1 MKFHRIIIL
10 LAAVAAVFPAAAQTR
25 LPLERHTVRQQT
37 RRQLQQHY
45 LDLLDAYEA
54 IRQELEDMKATRN
67 ASDSIAG
74 EMIEIYEENE
84 DRIGAGLRPE
94 DYTPEVTDSLLN
106 LWYRSRARNGR
117 IDGNLIPYDMDSVRL
132 TSNVPD
138 SVLIRRLAAMN
149 PYISL
154 PYNETVKN
162 YIVLYSE
169 KMPSKMARMLALA
182 DYYMPIFEET
192 LNRYDMPLELK
203 YMAVIESALNPTA
216 VSRAGAKGMW
226 QFMYSTARNYGLKI
240 NSWIDERLDPVKS
253 ADAAA
258 RYMQDAYRIF
268 GDWNLAISAYN
279 CGSGNVNKAIR
290 RAGGNS
296 DFWSIYEYL
305 PRETRGYVPA
315 FVGAMYAFRYHKEYG
330 IEPEELALPVHVDTF
345 DIRRNLHFTQISE
358 IVGVPADLLRD
369 MNPQYIHDVIP
380 GSETPCI
387 LRLPSQYTAAFID
400 RQDTVYTH
408 RAKDL
413 FSPATLENMKNA
425 GSSSGQ
431 IVYRVKKGDYLG
443 KIAAAHH
450 VSVAQIKQWNNLR
463 NNNLRIGQR
472 LIIYKGGGPAPAKP
486 TSAPGKAASGSS
498 ASGSSGTAASG
509 NSAAA
514 ASGANS
520 GAASD
525 GQGHTV
531 YTVRKGDTLS
541 KIASRYPG
549 VSANDI
555 MTYNG
560 IGSNIKPG
568 QKIKIPN
575 R

>member
-1 MKFHRIIIL
+1 MRLYRILPL
-10 LAAVAAVFPAAAQTR
+10 LAAAVLCLSPAAAQSKPDTGRKSVR
-25 LPLERHTVRQQT
+25 LKT
-37 RRQLQQHY
+37 RRQLRKENQ
-45 LDLLDAYEA
+45 EMMS
-54 IRQELEDMKATRN
+54 ELETLRQQLHDLQDLYH
-67 ASDSIAG
+67 ASDSIAA

-84 DRIGAGLRPE
+84 DRIGAGLSRE

-106 LWYRSRARNGR
+106 LWYRSRAERSR
-117 IDGNLIPYDMDSVRL
+117 FDESVVSYEMDSIRL
-132 TSNVPD
+132 TSDVPD

-169 KMPSKMARMLALA
+169 KMPSRMARMIALA

-192 LNRYDMPLELK
+192 LSKYDMPLELK

-226 QFMYSTARNYGLKI
+226 QFMYSTARSYGLKI

-268 GDWNLAISAYN
+268 GDWNLAISSYN

-315 FVGAMYAFRYHKEYG
+315 FVGAMYAFRYYKDYG
-330 IEPEELALPVHVDTF
+330 IVPDELALPVHVDTF

-358 IVGVPADLLRD
+358 VVGVPADLLRD
-369 MNPQYIHDVIP
+369 MNPQYIHDIIP

-387 LRLPSQYTAAFID
+387 LRLPSQYTASFID
-400 RQDTVYTH
+400 RQDSLYTH
-408 RAKDL
+408 KAKEL
-413 FSPATLENMKNA
+413 FSPATLENMKTA
-425 GSSSGQ
+425 GSSSSQ

-450 VSVAQIKQWNNLR
+450 VTVAQLKSWNNLR
-463 NNNLRIGQR
+463 SNNLRIGQQ
-472 LIIYKGGGPAPAKP
+472 LIIYKGGAPVRASSSSPAKS
-486 TSAPGKAASGSS
+486 SASSGGGSS
-498 ASGSSGTAASG
+498 AAPAAS
-509 NSAAA
+509 ST
-514 ASGANS
+514 
-520 GAASD
+520 ASD
-525 GQGHTV
+525 NAEYTV

-549 VSANDI
+549 ISANDL
-555 MTYNG
+555 MKYNG
-560 IGSNIKPG
+560 IGTKINIG
-568 QKIKIPN
+568 QKIRIPKK
-575 R
+575 

>member
-1 MKFHRIIIL
+1 MRLHRILPL
-10 LAAVAAVFPAAAQTR
+10 LAAAVLCLSPAAAQSKPDTGRKSVR
-25 LPLERHTVRQQT
+25 LKT
-37 RRQLQQHY
+37 RRQLRKENQ
-45 LDLLDAYEA
+45 EMMS
-54 IRQELEDMKATRN
+54 ELEALRQQLHDLQDLYH
-67 ASDSIAG
+67 ASDSIAA

-84 DRIGAGLRPE
+84 DRIGAGLSRE

-106 LWYRSRARNGR
+106 LWYRSRAERSR
-117 IDGNLIPYDMDSVRL
+117 FDESVVSYEMDSIRL
-132 TSNVPD
+132 TSDVPD

-169 KMPSKMARMLALA
+169 KMPSRMARMIALA

-192 LNRYDMPLELK
+192 LSKYDMPLELK

-226 QFMYSTARNYGLKI
+226 QFMYSTARSYGLKI

-268 GDWNLAISAYN
+268 GDWNLAISSYN

-315 FVGAMYAFRYHKEYG
+315 FVGAMYAFRYYKDYG
-330 IEPEELALPVHVDTF
+330 IVPDELALPVHVDTF

-358 IVGVPADLLRD
+358 VVGVPADLLRD
-369 MNPQYIHDVIP
+369 MNPQYIHDIIP

-387 LRLPSQYTAAFID
+387 LRLPSQYTASFID
-400 RQDTVYTH
+400 RQDSLYTH
-408 RAKDL
+408 KAKEL
-413 FSPATLENMKNA
+413 FSPATLENMKTA
-425 GSSSGQ
+425 GSSSSQ

-450 VSVAQIKQWNNLR
+450 VTVAQLKSWNNLR
-463 NNNLRIGQR
+463 SNNLRIGQQ
-472 LIIYKGGGPAPAKP
+472 LIIYKGGAPVRASSSSPAKS
-486 TSAPGKAASGSS
+486 SASSGGGSS
-498 ASGSSGTAASG
+498 AAPASSST
-509 NSAAA
+509 
-514 ASGANS
+514 
-520 GAASD
+520 ASD
-525 GQGHTV
+525 NSEYTV
-531 YTVRKGDTLS
+531 YTVQKGDTLS

-549 VSANDI
+549 ISANDL
-555 MTYNG
+555 MKYNG
-560 IGSNIKPG
+560 IGTKINIG
-568 QKIKIPN
+568 QKIRIPKK
-575 R
+575 

>member
-1 MKFHRIIIL
+1 MKLYRIFL
-10 LAAVAAVFPAAAQTR
+10 LVAAAALSLSPLAAQTTGKG
-25 LPLERHTVRQQT
+25 PKDVRKMT
-37 RRQLQQHY
+37 RRQLQKEH
-45 LDLLDAYEA
+45 LEA
-54 IRQELEDMKATRN
+54 LEELESLRQQIRDLQDLYH

-94 DYTPEVTDSLLN
+94 DYTPDVTDSLLN
-106 LWYRSRARNGR
+106 LWYSSRASRSRFDESV
-117 IDGNLIPYDMDSVRL
+117 ISYDMDSVRL
-132 TSNVPD
+132 TTDVPD
-138 SVLIRRLAAMN
+138 SVLIRRLTAMN
-149 PYISL
+149 PYITL

-162 YIVLYSE
+162 YMVLYSE
-169 KMPSKMARMLALA
+169 KMPSRMAHMLALA

-192 LNRYDMPLELK
+192 LNKYDMPLELK

-226 QFMYSTARNYGLKI
+226 QFMYSTAKSYGLKI
-240 NSWIDERLDPVKS
+240 NSYIDERLDPVKS

-268 GDWNLAISAYN
+268 GDWNLAISSYN

-315 FVGAMYAFRYHKEYG
+315 FVGAMYAFRYYREYG
-330 IEPEELALPVHVDTF
+330 IVPEDLALPVHVDTF

-358 IVGVPADLLRD
+358 LVGVPMDLLRD
-369 MNPQYIHDVIP
+369 LNPQYIHDIIP
-380 GSETPCI
+380 GNETACI
-387 LRLPSQYTAAFID
+387 LRLPSQFTSSFID
-400 RQDTVYTH
+400 HEDSVYTH
-408 RAKDL
+408 RAGEL
-413 FSPATLENMKNA
+413 FSAATLENMKHA
-425 GSSSGQ
+425 GSSSQ
-431 IVYRVKKGDYLG
+431 EIVYRVKKGDYLG

-450 VSVAQIKQWNNLR
+450 VTVTQLKNWNNLKS
-463 NNNLRIGQR
+463 NNLRIGQR
-472 LIIYKGGGPAPAKP
+472 IVIYKGGAPAK
-486 TSAPGKAASGSS
+486 TSS
-498 ASGSSGTAASG
+498 AKSSSGGTAAASG
-509 NSAAA
+509 NA
-514 ASGANS
+514 ASSS
-520 GAASD
+520 G
-525 GQGHTV
+525 GQDHTV
-531 YTVRKGDTLS
+531 YTVKKGDTLS

-555 MTYNG
+555 MNFNG
-560 IGSNIKPG
+560 IGSDIKAG
-568 QKIKIPN
+568 QKIRIPK

>member
-1 MKFHRIIIL
+1 MRLHRILPL
-10 LAAVAAVFPAAAQTR
+10 LAAAVLCLSPAAAQSKPDTGRKSVR
-25 LPLERHTVRQQT
+25 LKT
-37 RRQLQQHY
+37 RRQLRKENQ
-45 LDLLDAYEA
+45 EMMS
-54 IRQELEDMKATRN
+54 ELEALRQQLHDLQDLYH
-67 ASDSIAG
+67 ASDSIAA

-84 DRIGAGLRPE
+84 DRIGAGLSRE

-106 LWYRSRARNGR
+106 LWYRSRAERSR
-117 IDGNLIPYDMDSVRL
+117 FDESVVSYEMDSIRL
-132 TSNVPD
+132 TSDVPD

-169 KMPSKMARMLALA
+169 KMPSRMARMIALA

-192 LNRYDMPLELK
+192 LSKYDMPLELK

-226 QFMYSTARNYGLKI
+226 QFMYSTARSYGLKI

-268 GDWNLAISAYN
+268 GDWNLAISSYN

-315 FVGAMYAFRYHKEYG
+315 FVGAMYAFRYYKDYG
-330 IEPEELALPVHVDTF
+330 IVPDELALPVHVDTF

-358 IVGVPADLLRD
+358 VVGVPADLLRD
-369 MNPQYIHDVIP
+369 MNPQYIHDIIP

-387 LRLPSQYTAAFID
+387 LRLPSQYTASFID
-400 RQDTVYTH
+400 RQDSLYTH
-408 RAKDL
+408 KAKEL
-413 FSPATLENMKNA
+413 FSPATLENMKTA
-425 GSSSGQ
+425 GSSSSQ

-450 VSVAQIKQWNNLR
+450 VTVAQLKSWNNLR
-463 NNNLRIGQR
+463 SNNLRIGQQ
-472 LIIYKGGGPAPAKP
+472 LIIYKGGTPVRASSSSPAKS
-486 TSAPGKAASGSS
+486 SASSGGGSS
-498 ASGSSGTAASG
+498 AAPASSST
-509 NSAAA
+509 
-514 ASGANS
+514 
-520 GAASD
+520 ASD
-525 GQGHTV
+525 NAEYTV

-549 VSANDI
+549 ISANDL
-555 MTYNG
+555 MKYNG
-560 IGSNIKPG
+560 IGTKINIG
-568 QKIKIPN
+568 QKIRIPKK
-575 R
+575 

>member
-1 MKFHRIIIL
+1 MKLYRIFL
-10 LAAVAAVFPAAAQTR
+10 LVAAAALSLSPLAAQTTGKG
-25 LPLERHTVRQQT
+25 PKDVRKMT
-37 RRQLQQHY
+37 RRQLQKEH
-45 LDLLDAYEA
+45 LEA
-54 IRQELEDMKATRN
+54 LEELESLRQQIRDLQDLYH

-94 DYTPEVTDSLLN
+94 DYTPDVTDSLLN
-106 LWYRSRARNGR
+106 LWYSSRASRSRFDESV
-117 IDGNLIPYDMDSVRL
+117 ISYDMDSVRL
-132 TSNVPD
+132 TTDVPD
-138 SVLIRRLAAMN
+138 SVLIRRLTAMN
-149 PYISL
+149 PYITL

-162 YIVLYSE
+162 YMVLYSE
-169 KMPSKMARMLALA
+169 KMPSRMAHMLALA

-192 LNRYDMPLELK
+192 LNKYDMPLELK

-226 QFMYSTARNYGLKI
+226 QFMYSTAKSYGLKI
-240 NSWIDERLDPVKS
+240 NSYIDERLDPVKS

-268 GDWNLAISAYN
+268 GDWNLAISSYN

-315 FVGAMYAFRYHKEYG
+315 FVGAMYAFRYYREYG
-330 IEPEELALPVHVDTF
+330 IVPEDLALPVHVDTF

-358 IVGVPADLLRD
+358 LVGVPMDLLRD
-369 MNPQYIHDVIP
+369 LNPQYIHDIIP
-380 GSETPCI
+380 GNETACI
-387 LRLPSQYTAAFID
+387 LRLPSQFTSSFID
-400 RQDTVYTH
+400 HEDSVYTH
-408 RAKDL
+408 RAGEL
-413 FSPATLENMKNA
+413 FSAATLENMKHA
-425 GSSSGQ
+425 GSSSQ
-431 IVYRVKKGDYLG
+431 EIVYRVKKGDYLG

-450 VSVAQIKQWNNLR
+450 VTVTQLKNWNNLKS
-463 NNNLRIGQR
+463 NNLRIGQR
-472 LIIYKGGGPAPAKP
+472 IVIYKGGAPAK
-486 TSAPGKAASGSS
+486 TSS
-498 ASGSSGTAASG
+498 AKSSSGGTAAASG
-509 NSAAA
+509 NA
-514 ASGANS
+514 ASSS
-520 GAASD
+520 G
-525 GQGHTV
+525 GQDHTV
-531 YTVRKGDTLS
+531 YTVKKGDTLS

-555 MTYNG
+555 MNFNG
-560 IGSNIKPG
+560 IGSDIKVG
-568 QKIKIPN
+568 QKIRIPK

>member
-1 MKFHRIIIL
+1 MKFHRITIL
-10 LAAVAAVFPAAAQTR
+10 LSAVLVLFPAAAQNR
-25 LPLERHTVRQQT
+25 NAVLRKT
-37 RRQLQQHY
+37 RRQLQKEN
-45 LDLLDAYEA
+45 LEMLAELEA
-54 IRQELEDMKATRN
+54 LRQEVHDLKELYH

-106 LWYRSRARNGR
+106 LWYRSRAQRSR
-117 IDGNLIPYDMDSVRL
+117 FDADAVPYDMDSVRL
-132 TSNVPD
+132 TSHVPD

-162 YIVLYSE
+162 FIILYSE
-169 KMPSKMARMLALA
+169 KMPTAMSRMLALA

-192 LNRYDMPLELK
+192 LSRYDMPLELK

-315 FVGAMYAFRYHKEYG
+315 FVGAMYAFRYYKEYG
-330 IEPEELALPVHVDTF
+330 IVPDELALPVHVDTF
-345 DIRRNLHFTQISE
+345 DIRRNLHFTQISDV
-358 IVGVPADLLRD
+358 VGVPADLIRD
-369 MNPQYIHDVIP
+369 MNPQYIHDIIP

-400 RQDTVYTH
+400 RQDSVYAYKT
-408 RAKDL
+408 KEL

-425 GSSSGQ
+425 GSSSSQ

-443 KIAAAHH
+443 KIAASHH
-450 VSVAQIKQWNNLR
+450 VTVAQIKQWNNLR

-472 LIIYKGGGPAPAKP
+472 LIIYKGGAPAPAK
-486 TSAPGKAASGSS
+486 SA
-498 ASGSSGTAASG
+498 
-509 NSAAA
+509 SAAA
-514 ASGANS
+514 STAGKPADKP
-520 GAASD
+520 AAPSAGSD
-525 GQGHTV
+525 DKEYTV
-531 YTVRKGDTLS
+531 YTVKKGDSLS

-549 VSANDI
+549 ISANDI
-555 MTYNG
+555 MKYNG
-560 IGSNIKPG
+560 IGTNIRIG
-568 QKIKIPN
+568 QKIRIPKK
-575 R
+575 

>member
-1 MKFHRIIIL
+1 MRLHRILPL
-10 LAAVAAVFPAAAQTR
+10 LAAAVLCLSPAAAQSKPDTGRKSVR
-25 LPLERHTVRQQT
+25 LKT
-37 RRQLQQHY
+37 RRQLRKENQ
-45 LDLLDAYEA
+45 EMMS
-54 IRQELEDMKATRN
+54 ELEALRQQLHDLQDLYH
-67 ASDSIAG
+67 ASDSIAA

-84 DRIGAGLRPE
+84 DRIGAGLSRE

-106 LWYRSRARNGR
+106 LWYRSRAERSR
-117 IDGNLIPYDMDSVRL
+117 FDESVVSYEMDSIRL
-132 TSNVPD
+132 TSDVPD

-169 KMPSKMARMLALA
+169 KMPSRMARMIALA

-192 LNRYDMPLELK
+192 LSKYDMPLELK

-226 QFMYSTARNYGLKI
+226 QFMYSTARSYGLKI

-268 GDWNLAISAYN
+268 GDWNLAISSYN

-315 FVGAMYAFRYHKEYG
+315 FVGAMYAFRYYKDYG
-330 IEPEELALPVHVDTF
+330 IVPDELALPVHVDTF

-358 IVGVPADLLRD
+358 VVGVPADLLRD
-369 MNPQYIHDVIP
+369 MNPQYIHDIIP

-387 LRLPSQYTAAFID
+387 LRLPSQYTASFID
-400 RQDTVYTH
+400 RQDSLYTH
-408 RAKDL
+408 KAKEL
-413 FSPATLENMKNA
+413 FSPATLENMKTA
-425 GSSSGQ
+425 GSSSSQ

-450 VSVAQIKQWNNLR
+450 VTVAQLKSWNNLR
-463 NNNLRIGQR
+463 SNNLRIGQQ
-472 LIIYKGGGPAPAKP
+472 LIIYKGGAPVRASSSSPAKS
-486 TSAPGKAASGSS
+486 SASSGGGSS
-498 ASGSSGTAASG
+498 AAPASSST
-509 NSAAA
+509 
-514 ASGANS
+514 
-520 GAASD
+520 ASD
-525 GQGHTV
+525 NSEYTV

-549 VSANDI
+549 ISANDL
-555 MTYNG
+555 MKYNG
-560 IGSNIKPG
+560 IGTKINIG
-568 QKIKIPN
+568 QKIRIPKK
-575 R
+575 

>member
-1 MKFHRIIIL
+1 MNLHRIITL
-10 LAAVAAVFPAAAQTR
+10 FAAAVFIFSPIAAQNRSVTDR
-25 LPLERHTVRQQT
+25 KDVKLKT
-37 RRQLQQHY
+37 RRQLQKEN
-45 LDLLDAYEA
+45 LEMLS
-54 IRQELEDMKATRN
+54 ELEALRQQLQDLQDFYH
-67 ASDSIAG
+67 ASDSIAA

-106 LWYRSRARNGR
+106 LWYSSRAERSRFDEGVVS
-117 IDGNLIPYDMDSVRL
+117 YEMDSIRL
-132 TSNVPD
+132 TSNIPD

-169 KMPSKMARMLALA
+169 KMPSKMAHMIALA

-192 LNRYDMPLELK
+192 LSKYDMPLELK

-226 QFMYSTARNYGLKI
+226 QFMYATARSYGLKI

-268 GDWNLAISAYN
+268 GDWNLAISSYN

-296 DFWSIYEYL
+296 DFWAIYEYL

-315 FVGAMYAFRYHKEYG
+315 FVGAMYAFRYYKEYG
-330 IEPEELALPVHVDTF
+330 IVPERLALPVHVDTF
-345 DIRRNLHFTQISE
+345 DIRRNLHFTQIAE
-358 IVGVPADLLRD
+358 VVGVPADLIRD
-369 MNPQYIHDVIP
+369 MNPQYIHDIIP

-387 LRLPSQYTAAFID
+387 LRLPSQYTSAFID
-400 RQDTVYTH
+400 RQDSLYTH
-408 RAKDL
+408 KAKEL

-425 GSSSGQ
+425 GSSSSQ

-450 VSVAQIKQWNNLR
+450 VTVAQIKNWNNLR

-472 LIIYKGGGPAPAKP
+472 LVIYKGGGPVPAKSS
-486 TSAPGKAASGSS
+486 SAGSKSSASS
-498 ASGSSGTAASG
+498 ASGSAAATAAAGSDT
-509 NSAAA
+509 
-514 ASGANS
+514 AS
-520 GAASD
+520 ASD
-525 GQGHTV
+525 NQEYTV
-531 YTVRKGDTLS
+531 YTIKKGDTLS

-549 VSANDI
+549 ISANDI
-555 MTYNG
+555 MKYNG

-568 QKIKIPN
+568 QKIRIPKK
-575 R
+575 

>member
-1 MKFHRIIIL
+1 MRLHRILPL
-10 LAAVAAVFPAAAQTR
+10 LAAAVLCLSPAAAQSKPDTGRKSVR
-25 LPLERHTVRQQT
+25 LKT
-37 RRQLQQHY
+37 RRQLQKDNQ
-45 LDLLDAYEA
+45 EMMS
-54 IRQELEDMKATRN
+54 ELEALRQQLHDLQDLYH
-67 ASDSIAG
+67 ASDSIAA

-84 DRIGAGLRPE
+84 DRIGAGLSRE

-106 LWYRSRARNGR
+106 LWYRSRAERSR
-117 IDGNLIPYDMDSVRL
+117 FDESVVSYEMDSIRL
-132 TSNVPD
+132 TSDVPD

-169 KMPSKMARMLALA
+169 KMPSRMARMIALA

-192 LNRYDMPLELK
+192 LSKYDMPLELK

-226 QFMYSTARNYGLKI
+226 QFMYSTARSYGLKI

-268 GDWNLAISAYN
+268 GDWNLAISSYN

-315 FVGAMYAFRYHKEYG
+315 FVGAMYAFRYYKDYG
-330 IEPEELALPVHVDTF
+330 IVPDELALPVHVDTF

-358 IVGVPADLLRD
+358 VVGVPADLLRD
-369 MNPQYIHDVIP
+369 MNPQYIHDIIP

-387 LRLPSQYTAAFID
+387 LRLPSQYTASFID
-400 RQDTVYTH
+400 RQDSLYTH
-408 RAKDL
+408 KAKEL
-413 FSPATLENMKNA
+413 FSPATLENMKTA
-425 GSSSGQ
+425 GSSSSQ

-450 VSVAQIKQWNNLR
+450 VTVAQLKSWNNLR
-463 NNNLRIGQR
+463 SNNLRIGQQ
-472 LIIYKGGGPAPAKP
+472 LIIYKGGAPVRASSSSPAKS
-486 TSAPGKAASGSS
+486 SASSGGGSS
-498 ASGSSGTAASG
+498 AAPASSST
-509 NSAAA
+509 
-514 ASGANS
+514 
-520 GAASD
+520 ASD
-525 GQGHTV
+525 NAEYTV

-549 VSANDI
+549 ISANDL
-555 MTYNG
+555 MKYNG
-560 IGSNIKPG
+560 IGTKINIG
-568 QKIKIPN
+568 QKIRIPKK
-575 R
+575 

>member
-1 MKFHRIIIL
+1 MKFHRITIL
-10 LAAVAAVFPAAAQTR
+10 LSAVLVLFPAAAQNR
-25 LPLERHTVRQQT
+25 NAVLRKT
-37 RRQLQQHY
+37 RRQLQKEN
-45 LDLLDAYEA
+45 LEMLAELEA
-54 IRQELEDMKATRN
+54 LRQEVHDLKELYH

-106 LWYRSRARNGR
+106 LWYRSRAQRSR
-117 IDGNLIPYDMDSVRL
+117 FDADAVPYDMDSVRL
-132 TSNVPD
+132 TSHVPD

-162 YIVLYSE
+162 FIILYSE
-169 KMPSKMARMLALA
+169 KMPTAMSRMLALA

-192 LNRYDMPLELK
+192 LSRYDMPLELK

-315 FVGAMYAFRYHKEYG
+315 FVGAMYAFRYYKEYG
-330 IEPEELALPVHVDTF
+330 IVPDELALPVHVDTF
-345 DIRRNLHFTQISE
+345 DIRRNLHFTQISDV
-358 IVGVPADLLRD
+358 VGVPADLIRD
-369 MNPQYIHDVIP
+369 MNPQYIHDIIP

-400 RQDTVYTH
+400 RQDSVYAYKT
-408 RAKDL
+408 KEL

-425 GSSSGQ
+425 GSSSSQ

-443 KIAAAHH
+443 KIAASHH
-450 VSVAQIKQWNNLR
+450 VTVAQIKQWNNLR

-472 LIIYKGGGPAPAKP
+472 LIIYKGGAPAPAK
-486 TSAPGKAASGSS
+486 S
-498 ASGSSGTAASG
+498 ASGPAADKTS
-509 NSAAA
+509 SAAA
-514 ASGANS
+514 STAGKPADKP
-520 GAASD
+520 AAPSAGSD
-525 GQGHTV
+525 DKEYTV
-531 YTVRKGDTLS
+531 YTVKKGDSLS

-549 VSANDI
+549 ISANDI
-555 MTYNG
+555 MKYNG
-560 IGSNIKPG
+560 IGTNIRIG
-568 QKIKIPN
+568 QKIRIPKK
-575 R
+575 

>member
-10 LAAVAAVFPAAAQTR
+10 LAAAMAVFSPATAQSRQEKDRKAVR
-25 LPLERHTVRQQT
+25 LKT
-37 RRQLQQHY
+37 RRQLQKEN
-45 LDLLDAYEA
+45 LEMLS
-54 IRQELEDMKATRN
+54 ELEALRQQIQDLQDLYH

-84 DRIGAGLRPE
+84 KRIGAGLRPE

-106 LWYRSRARNGR
+106 LWYRSRGR
-117 IDGNLIPYDMDSVRL
+117 SGFDESVVSYEMDSVRL
-132 TSNVPD
+132 SSNVPD

-169 KMPSKMARMLALA
+169 KMPSKMAHMIALA

-192 LNRYDMPLELK
+192 LSKYDMPLELK

-226 QFMYSTARNYGLKI
+226 QFMYSTARSYGLKI

-268 GDWNLAISAYN
+268 GDWNLAISSYN

-315 FVGAMYAFRYHKEYG
+315 FVGAMYAFRYYREYG
-330 IEPEELALPVHVDTF
+330 IVPETLALPVHVDTF

-358 IVGVPADLLRD
+358 VVGVPADLLRD
-369 MNPQYIHDVIP
+369 MNPQYIHDIIP
-380 GSETPCI
+380 GSETPCL

-400 RQDTVYTH
+400 NQDSVYTH
-408 RAKDL
+408 RAKEL

-425 GSSSGQ
+425 GSSSSQ

-450 VSVAQIKQWNNLR
+450 VTVAQIKNWNNLR

-472 LIIYKGGGPAPAKP
+472 LIIYKGGGPAKASSSPAKS
-486 TSAPGKAASGSS
+486 SAASDSGSS
-498 ASGSSGTAASG
+498 AAPSTTTSSTASSSTAS
-509 NSAAA
+509 S
-514 ASGANS
+514 ST
-520 GAASD
+520 ASD
-525 GQGHTV
+525 QPEYTV
-531 YTVRKGDTLS
+531 YTVKKGDTLS

-549 VSANDI
+549 ISANDL
-555 MTYNG
+555 MKYNG
-560 IGSNIKPG
+560 IGSKINIG
-568 QKIKIPN
+568 QKIRIP
-575 R
+575 RSR